1 MPELDPELVPVLP
14 RTAAADGAHLSIG
27 GCDAV
32 TLAAQFGTPLYVFD
46 EEELRESCRDYREAF
61 TSRYANSAVVYA
73 SKAYLAPWIA
83 ALMEEEGMGLDVV
96 SGGELAVAR
105 RAGFPMER
113 VLFHGNNKSEQEL
126 REALGGGIQ
135 DGRTASG
142 GGADVVRGRA
152 ASGGE
157 ADAPV
162 GRIVIDNFHELA
174 MLERIA
180 GELGVTQRVLVR
192 VSPNIDAH
200 THVKTTTGVLDTK
213 FGFTLE
219 ARAISDGGT
228 EANASD
234 GDSSQAEE
242 AVRLVMA
249 SPHLELMGLHC
260 HLGSPIYGLEP
271 HVLANDVMIAFAREM
286 RDRHGLELREYSPGG
301 GFAMQYVRDQPAP
314 STDDYAE
321 AVVGSLRQALEREGL
336 PEPRLTVEPGRSIVA
351 RAGVALYTVGAR
363 KEMPGVRTYVSV
375 DGGMADN
382 IRPAMYDARY
392 EALVA
397 NRVGDAPE
405 ERVTVAGKYC
415 ESGDVLLRDVEL
427 PRLEA
432 GDLLA
437 LPGSGAYCLSM
448 ASNYNHAPRPAAVLV
463 RDGEARLVR
472 RRETYDDMMQADVWE
487 E

>member
-1 MPELDPELVPVLP
+1 M
-14 RTAAADGAHLSIG
+14 A
-27 GCDAV
+27 
-32 TLAAQFGTPLYVFD
+32 LAEEFGTPLYVFD
-46 EEELRESCRDYREAF
+46 EEELRGNCRDYREAF
-61 TSRYANSAVVYA
+61 ASRYANSAVVYA
-73 SKAYLAPWIA
+73 SKAYLAIWIA
-83 ALMEEEGMGLDVV
+83 ALMEEEGLGLDVV

-105 RAGFPMER
+105 RAGFPMDR
-113 VLFHGNNKSEQEL
+113 ILFHGNNKSEQEL
-126 REALGGGIQ
+126 REALGGEGI
-135 DGRTASG
+135 GRN
-142 GGADVVRGRA
+142 
-152 ASGGE
+152 
-157 ADAPV
+157 
-162 GRIVIDNFHELA
+162 VIDNFHELA

-180 GELGVTQRVLVR
+180 GELGVSQRVLVR
-192 VSPNIDAH
+192 VSPNVDPH

-213 FGFTLE
+213 FGFSLE
-219 ARAISDGGT
+219 ARAISDGGTEANASDGESARAISDGGTEANASDGDSARATSDGGT

-242 AVRLVMA
+242 AVRQVMA

-271 HVLANDVMIAFAREM
+271 HALANDVMIAFAREM

-314 STDDYAE
+314 SPDDYAE
-321 AVVGSLRQALEREGL
+321 AVVGSLRHALEREGL

-382 IRPAMYDARY
+382 IRPAMYGARY

-415 ESGDVLLRDVEL
+415 ESGDVLLRDIEL

-472 RRETYDDMMQADVWE
+472 RRETYEDMMRADVWE

>member
-1 MPELDPELVPVLP
+1 M
-14 RTAAADGAHLSIG
+14 A
-27 GCDAV
+27 
-32 TLAAQFGTPLYVFD
+32 LAEEFGTPLYVFD
-46 EEELRESCRDYREAF
+46 EEELRGNCRDYREAF
-61 TSRYANSAVVYA
+61 ASRYANSAVVYA
-73 SKAYLAPWIA
+73 SKAYLALWIA
-83 ALMEEEGMGLDVV
+83 TLMEEEGLGLDVV

-113 VLFHGNNKSEQEL
+113 LLFHGNNKSEQEL
-126 REALGGGIQ
+126 REALGGGGI
-135 DGRTASG
+135 
-142 GGADVVRGRA
+142 
-152 ASGGE
+152 
-157 ADAPV
+157 

-180 GELGVTQRVLVR
+180 GELGVRQQVLVR
-192 VSPNIDAH
+192 VSPNVDPH

-213 FGFTLE
+213 FGFVME
-219 ARAISDGGT
+219 GG
-228 EANASD
+228 
-234 GDSSQAEE
+234 QAGE

-271 HVLANDVMIAFAREM
+271 HALANDVMIAFAREM

-314 STDDYAE
+314 TPDDYAE
-321 AVVGSLRQALEREGL
+321 AIVGSLRQALEREGL
-336 PEPRLTVEPGRSIVA
+336 PEPLLTVEPGRSIVA

-415 ESGDVLLRDVEL
+415 ESGDVLLRDIEL

-448 ASNYNHAPRPAAVLV
+448 GSNYNHAPRPAAVLV

-472 RRETYDDMMQADVWE
+472 RRETYEDMMRADVWE